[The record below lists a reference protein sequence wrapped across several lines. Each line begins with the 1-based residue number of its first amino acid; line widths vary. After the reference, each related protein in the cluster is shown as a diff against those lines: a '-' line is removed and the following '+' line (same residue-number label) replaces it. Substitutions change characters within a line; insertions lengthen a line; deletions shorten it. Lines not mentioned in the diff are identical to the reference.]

1 MEDSRESPTEAARV
15 VVAGGGTGGHLY
27 PGIAVAREWLRRRR
41 DARITFVGT
50 ARGLEAR
57 IVPREGFELDTIRS
71 AGLMGQTAGAFIRG
85 LALLPLSVLDAW
97 RVLRARAPDLVIGV
111 GGYSSGPVVLLASWR
126 GVPTMLL
133 EQNAVPGWTNRL
145 LAHTVRAAALSFEQ
159 SLPYFPG
166 RGFVSGNP
174 VRAEFLGV
182 SERPPVSG
190 SRRVLVF
197 GGSQGARAI
206 NEAMV
211 EAAPYLARVGER
223 TSIVHQTGQ
232 RDFETVTEAYR
243 RAGLEARVERYLDDM
258 PREMEAAHLLVCRA
272 GATTIAEI
280 AAAGRAAVLIPF
292 ARATDEHQLRN
303 ARALQQEGAAD
314 VIEESALSGEA
325 LAARIAELIADER
338 RRESMA
344 QAARSL
350 ARADAAKVIV
360 DRALELVGRR
370 EGARG

>member
-1 MEDSRESPTEAARV
+1 MEGSRESPTEMVRV
-15 VVAGGGTGGHLY
+15 LVAGGGTGGHLY
-27 PGIAVAREWLRRRR
+27 PGIAVAREWLRRRS

-57 IVPREGFELDTIRS
+57 IVPQEGFELDTIRS
-71 AGLMGQTAGAFIRG
+71 AGLKGQTTGALIRG
-85 LALLPLSVLDAW
+85 LSLLPLSVLDAW

-145 LAHTVRAAALSFEQ
+145 LAHTVRAAAVSFEQ
-159 SLPYFPG
+159 TLPYFHG
-166 RGFVSGNP
+166 RGFLSGNP
-174 VRAEFLGV
+174 VRAAFLEV
-182 SERPPVSG
+182 SERPPASA

-211 EAAPYLARVGER
+211 EAAPYLARTGER
-223 TSIVHQTGQ
+223 ISIVHQTGQ
-232 RDFETVTEAYR
+232 RDFDKVSGAYR

-280 AAAGRAAVLIPF
+280 AAAGRPAVLIPF
-292 ARATDEHQLRN
+292 AHATDEHQLRN
-303 ARALQQEGAAD
+303 ARMLEQEGAAE
-314 VIEESALSGEA
+314 VVEEKALSANA
-325 LAARIAELIADER
+325 LATRITDLIADER

-344 QAARSL
+344 QAARRL

-360 DRALELVGRR
+360 DRALELVSKNKK
-370 EGARG
+370 

>member
-1 MEDSRESPTEAARV
+1 MEGRRERPAEAVRV

-27 PGIAVAREWLRRRR
+27 PGIAVAREWLRRKP
-41 DARITFVGT
+41 DTRITFVGT

-71 AGLMGQTAGAFIRG
+71 AGLKGQAARALLRA
-85 LALLPLSVLDAW
+85 LALLPMSVLDAW

-145 LAHTVRAAALSFEQ
+145 LAHTVRAAAVSFEQ
-159 SLPYFPG
+159 TLPYFRG

-174 VRAEFLGV
+174 VRAEFLSV
-182 SERPPVSG
+182 SERPPASV

-211 EAAPYLARVGER
+211 EAAPYLARAGDR
-223 TSIVHQTGQ
+223 PSIVHQTGQ
-232 RDFETVTEAYR
+232 WDFERVADAYR

-280 AAAGRAAVLIPF
+280 AAAGRPAVLIPF
-292 ARATDEHQLRN
+292 AQATDEHQLRN
-303 ARALQQEGAAD
+303 ARALEQEGAAE
-314 VIEESALSGEA
+314 VIEENALSGA
-325 LAARIAELIADER
+325 GLTTRIMALIADEQ

-344 QAARSL
+344 RTARRL
-350 ARADAAKVIV
+350 ARADAAEVIV
-360 DRALELVGRR
+360 DRALALVGRR
-370 EGARG
+370 QGSG